1 MAENVTNTTKVAPA
15 TLEERVARLRAKLS
29 SSPQGRKTIIEL
41 SPPGMVQ
48 TNPNI
53 INFTDW
59 QQWSQ
64 WSQSS

>member
-1 MAENVTNTTKVAPA
+1 MTEDITNTTATAPT
-15 TLEERVARLRAKLS
+15 TLEERVARLREKLC
-29 SSPQGRKTIIEL
+29 SSPQGRKTMIEF
-41 SPPGMVQ
+41 SPAGMVQ

-64 WSQSS
+64 WSQSR

>member
-1 MAENVTNTTKVAPA
+1 MAENVTNMAEVAPA
-15 TLEERVARLRAKLS
+15 TLEERVARLRARLY
-29 SSPQGRKTIIEL
+29 SSPQGRKTMIEL